1 MISHFINLMMS
12 LIASILGFG
21 VSDLDRKQAEALLNS
36 PSEKISCEL
45 KSWLNLDDLAHKV
58 KLIKAIFALRNA
70 DGGYIIIG
78 LDDKNAQPSAHPP
91 ENPRKK
97 YHVDTIQ
104 ALITT
109 YASIT
114 FNIEIEYPER
124 EGVSYPIIIVPS
136 GVQVPVSVK
145 KEITVPGGKCLL
157 PKGTVLFR
165 TLRAN
170 SSISSSAAEPDDWR
184 QIMEICFN
192 NREADLGGFIRR
204 HLLSADFPRILQE
217 IGIRSNEEN
226 HPSLENECR
235 SFLNICSQY
244 MVDMEKDRQL
254 NPLPKNFGWVQIGAV
269 FNTALNDVL
278 PSYDFLTRA
287 FSSVPPYSH
296 ELWMDGRISNQRP
309 MMVNSGWNSLID
321 LPRYWDL
328 REFSRLDPSGKFYIK
343 RPIIDDASAR
353 ARGFQAG
360 TQFNIRDNISIISQ
374 FIASIL
380 VFSKMLTRNIDGY
393 QIGLLIEYD
402 GLKNRRLLSPGIFDV
417 HSIYPRISNTES
429 FSKFVEFP
437 ANTIPSNITSIVYNI
452 VKDLFVIFDGVSVEI
467 SQVEKEVRESLK
479 IR

>member
-1 MISHFINLMMS
+1 M
-12 LIASILGFG
+12 
-21 VSDLDRKQAEALLNS
+21 DRKQAEALLNS

-78 LDDKNAQPSAHPP
+78 LDDKNAQPSANPP

-97 YHVDTIQ
+97 YHVDIIQ

-124 EGVSYPIIIVPS
+124 EGISYPIIIVPS

-145 KEITVPGGKCLL
+145 KEIIVPGGKCLL

-217 IGIRSNEEN
+217 IGLKPNEEN
-226 HPSLENECR
+226 PSSLENECR
-235 SFLNICSQY
+235 SFLSTCSEY
-244 MVDMEKDRQL
+244 MTDMEKKRQL
-254 NPLPKNFGWVQIGAV
+254 NHFPKEFGWIQIGAV
-269 FNTALNDVL
+269 LSPPLNDIL
-278 PSYDFLTRA
+278 PDSNFLTRIL
-287 FSSVPPYSH
+287 SSVPSYSH
-296 ELWMDGRISNQRP
+296 ALWMDGRIDNQRP
-309 MMVNSGWNSLID
+309 EFFDYGWNTLID
-321 LPRYWDL
+321 LPRHWDF

-343 RPIIDDASAR
+343 RPISDDASAR
-353 ARGFQAG
+353 SRSLQAG
-360 TQFNIRDNISIISQ
+360 MHFDIRANISIIAQ
-374 FIASIL
+374 YIASIL
-380 VFSKMLTRNIDGY
+380 VFSKVLTRNTHGY
-393 QIGLLIEYD
+393 QIGLVVEYD
-402 GLKNRRLLSPGIFDV
+402 GLKNRSLSSPGIFDV

-437 ANTIPSNITSIVYNI
+437 ANTIHSNIVSIVYNI
-452 VKDLFVIFDGVSVEI
+452 VRDLFMNFDGVHVEI

-479 IR
+479 IK